1 MKLSQTS
8 RVSFFTVLLLTLFTV
23 GIGGITVKHSLDVE
37 VQKVDQSL
45 GFVALSAYEN
55 PGQAVGAALFA
66 IEQSNLDATLTLLAR
81 DGSETLI
88 NESTLKYPGAPAL
101 TEVEKAVRSA
111 VRVSAETP
119 FRIRTVPLEGGDF
132 IIIALSFF
140 VIRLAPGGPF
150 DEEQT
155 LPPEV
160 KANLEAA
167 YGLDKPL
174 PEQFVRYLGGLAQGD
189 FGPSYKFK
197 DFTVTELIAQGLPVS
212 LMLGLSAVLLAL
224 LVGIPLG
231 TLAALRQ
238 NSPTD
243 YGIMAVAVLGIALP
257 SFVTGPLFAL
267 IFGLHLRWFPVAG
280 WEAGEYRYL
289 VLPVITLSLPVIA
302 YIARLTRGSLLEVLR
317 TNFVRTARA
326 KGLAER
332 QVILRHALRPALLPV
347 VSYLGPATAFVITG
361 SLVVE
366 TVFGLPGS
374 GRYLVQG
381 AINRDYT
388 LVMGMIVVYG
398 GLTLTLNLLADLLYG
413 WLDPRV
419 RYD

>member
-1 MKLSQTS
+1 ML
-8 RVSFFTVLLLTLFTV
+8 RYILRRLAGVIPTL
-23 GIGGITVKHSLDVE
+23 
-37 VQKVDQSL
+37 
-45 GFVALSAYEN
+45 
-55 PGQAVGAALFA
+55 
-66 IEQSNLDATLTLLAR
+66 
-81 DGSETLI
+81 
-88 NESTLKYPGAPAL
+88 
-101 TEVEKAVRSA
+101 
-111 VRVSAETP
+111 
-119 FRIRTVPLEGGDF
+119 F
-132 IIIALSFF
+132 IIITLSFF
-140 VIRLAPGGPF
+140 VIRIAPGGPF
-150 DEEQT
+150 DEEQA
-155 LPPEV
+155 LPPEI

-167 YGLDKPL
+167 YGLDKPVY
-174 PEQFVRYLGGLAQGD
+174 EQYLRYLGGLVRGD
-189 FGPSYKFK
+189 FGPSFKFK
-197 DFTVTELIAQGLPVS
+197 DFSVTELIAQGLPIS
-212 LMLGLSAVLLAL
+212 LALGLSAVLLAM

-231 TLAALRQ
+231 TLAALRH

-243 YGIMAVAVLGIALP
+243 YSLMGVAVLGIALP

-267 IFGLHLRWFPVAG
+267 IFGLYLRWLPVAG
-280 WEAGEYRYL
+280 WETGQLRYL
-289 VLPVITLSLPVIA
+289 VLPVITLALPVIA
-302 YIARLTRGSLLEVLR
+302 YITRLTRGSLLEVLR

-326 KGLAER
+326 KGLSES

-347 VSYLGPATAFVITG
+347 VSYLGPATAFVVTG

-398 GLTLTLNLLADLLYG
+398 SLTLTCNLIADVLYG

>member
-1 MKLSQTS
+1 ML
-8 RVSFFTVLLLTLFTV
+8 RYALRRIFGVLPTL
-23 GIGGITVKHSLDVE
+23 
-37 VQKVDQSL
+37 
-45 GFVALSAYEN
+45 
-55 PGQAVGAALFA
+55 
-66 IEQSNLDATLTLLAR
+66 
-81 DGSETLI
+81 
-88 NESTLKYPGAPAL
+88 
-101 TEVEKAVRSA
+101 
-111 VRVSAETP
+111 
-119 FRIRTVPLEGGDF
+119 F
-132 IIIALSFF
+132 IIITLSFF

-150 DEEQT
+150 DEEQA
-155 LPPEV
+155 LPPEI

-174 PEQFVRYLGGLAQGD
+174 PEQYLRYLSGLVRGD
-189 FGPSYKFK
+189 FGPSFKFK
-197 DFTVTELIAQGLPVS
+197 DFSVTELIAQGLPIS
-212 LMLGLSAVLLAL
+212 LVLGLSAVLLAL

-243 YGIMAVAVLGIALP
+243 YGIMSVAVLGIALP

-267 IFGLHLRWFPVAG
+267 VFGLYLRWLPVAG
-280 WEAGEYRYL
+280 WETGQLRYL
-289 VLPVITLSLPVIA
+289 VLPVITLALPVIA

-326 KGLAER
+326 KGLPES
-332 QVILRHALRPALLPV
+332 QVILKHALRPALLPV

-398 GLTLTLNLLADLLYG
+398 ALTLTLNLVADLLYG